1 MSSMKKDDSFSTITT
16 QSGKN
21 GIVFKN
27 YHFGMKRKNK
37 NGTEVWICTHKMCN
51 ASININES
59 SIVKTSSIKPNGSH
73 EFEHQAKMSLEVYE
87 CIKSIKRRIEE
98 EPTVPVTLL
107 YDQQVKKFR
116 RDDGSTAS
124 IPVFD
129 RVKSSLYE
137 YRSSKYPPVPR
148 SLSSIDIP
156 YQPTRTLSDQNFLSC
171 NNHDASV
178 LDFAFSIGIKL
189 LGSNVH
195 WNADGTFRTA
205 SKLFYQ
211 SYSIHT
217 WDSFSMKPFI
227 YGALPNK
234 NSNSYEV
241 FLKELI
247 IHAKINGISL
257 TPELILIDF
266 ETTAYHAF
274 SKSFPTAKI
283 KRCQFHFGQ
292 NIWRQIKKKGLVR
305 YSYDDDACRQI
316 ANILMLPLL
325 PPQEII
331 TAFTDIIEAISN
343 INQNFLK
350 LTDYVLRTCIE
361 EALFP
366 PPF

>member
-195 WNADGTFRTA
+195 WNAD
-205 SKLFYQ
+205 
-211 SYSIHT
+211 
-217 WDSFSMKPFI
+217 
-227 YGALPNK
+227 
-234 NSNSYEV
+234 
-241 FLKELI
+241 
-247 IHAKINGISL
+247 
-257 TPELILIDF
+257 ELILIDF